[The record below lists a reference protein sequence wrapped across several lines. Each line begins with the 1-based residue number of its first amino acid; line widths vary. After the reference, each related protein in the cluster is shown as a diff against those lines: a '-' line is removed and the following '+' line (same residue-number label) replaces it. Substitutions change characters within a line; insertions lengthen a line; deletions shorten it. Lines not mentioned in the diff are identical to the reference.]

1 MSIYLLFKFLKQ
13 YNSVNIYPTVNSFK
27 SGKRNNKVTMETRSL
42 CFMKLYKS
50 VCGFFLSMIPPRDP
64 LTTMEIQLGVS
75 RNLKQ
80 CNSLF
85 YIVHHSLFKVTLSF
99 SGLQLRLAPLNFIQ
113 KLTPIRPIPPS
124 ASKRKSVYTSRKKTY
139 SSMGISTNCFFQTG
153 KILSKKEEKKEE
165 IWSLTVLFI
174 FLLLLNVNPA
184 LEQVKQKKP
193 FYRMERKEYFIR
205 LFDTYHTIFLLL
217 LFYA

>member
-1 MSIYLLFKFLKQ
+1 
-13 YNSVNIYPTVNSFK
+13 
-27 SGKRNNKVTMETRSL
+27 METRSL
-42 CFMKLYKS
+42 CFMKFYKS
-50 VCGFFLSMIPPRDP
+50 VCGFFLSMIPPREP
-64 LTTMEIQLGVS
+64 LTTAEIQLGIS

-85 YIVHHSLFKVTLSF
+85 YIVHHSLFKLTLSF
-99 SGLQLRLAPLNFIQ
+99 SGLQLRLAPLSVIQ

-124 ASKRKSVYTSRKKTY
+124 ASKRKSVYPSRKKH
-139 SSMGISTNCFFQTG
+139 ILVWVFL
-153 KILSKKEEKKEE
+153 KIGFSNWQNTLEKRKEEEE
-165 IWSLTVLFI
+165 IWSLTVLII
-174 FLLLLNVNPA
+174 FLLLLNANPA